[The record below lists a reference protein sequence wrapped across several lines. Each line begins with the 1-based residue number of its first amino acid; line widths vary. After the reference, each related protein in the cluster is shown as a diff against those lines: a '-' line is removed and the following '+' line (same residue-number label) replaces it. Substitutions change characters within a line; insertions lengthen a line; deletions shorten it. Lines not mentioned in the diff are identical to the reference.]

1 MNTDAIIANVVMT
14 MPMTLPRRCDSK
26 NLNLSPLC
34 DLAGAAG
41 EGPSLFTEE
50 VVTTY
55 QAALS
60 SGDLPS
66 YIKVTL

>member
-14 MPMTLPRRCDSK
+14 MALYRRCDSK

-34 DLAGAAG
+34 DLAAAGAG

-66 YIKVTL
+66 YIKVTS

>member
-14 MPMTLPRRCDSK
+14 MTLPRRCDSK

-34 DLAGAAG
+34 DLAAAG
-41 EGPSLFTEE
+41 ASEGPSLFTEG

-55 QAALS
+55 QAALT

>member
-1 MNTDAIIANVVMT
+1 MNGD
-14 MPMTLPRRCDSK
+14 RK
-26 NLNLSPLC
+26 
-34 DLAGAAG
+34 LAAAGAG

-66 YIKVTL
+66 YIKVTS